1 MRLIIANKNYS
12 SWSLR
17 PWALLRELAIPFDE
31 TLVPFEG
38 RSNWNRFREFSPT
51 GQVPCLVDRDVV
63 IWETLAIVEYL
74 AERDPRVWPADPAA
88 RAWAR
93 CAAAEMHAGFS
104 ALRQTCPMNV
114 GVRIRPGAL
123 LPAVERDLARMAE
136 LWLDGLGRFGGP
148 WLAGAQFSAADA
160 FFAPVAFRIQ
170 TYGLLLGAP
179 DAPAQAYA
187 SRLLQARSVQQW
199 QREALAET
207 FRDPDHDDVAGG
219 ATLIEDLRAPPR

>member
-1 MRLIIANKNYS
+1 LPVRLIIANKNYS

-31 TLVPFEG
+31 SIVPFEG
-38 RSNWNRFREFSPT
+38 RSNWTRFREFSPS
-51 GQVPCLVDRDVV
+51 GQVPCLVDGDVV
-63 IWETLAIVEYL
+63 IWESLAIAEYL
-74 AERDPRVWPADPAA
+74 AERDPRVWPADPVA

-104 ALRQTCPMNV
+104 ALRQGCPMSV
-114 GVRIRPGAL
+114 GVRIRLAATPR
-123 LPAVERDLARMAE
+123 AVARDLGRLTE

-148 WLAGAQFSAADA
+148 WLAGAQFGAADA

-170 TYGLLLGAP
+170 TYGLSL
-179 DAPAQAYA
+179 DAAAQAYA
-187 SRLLQARSVQQW
+187 SRLLQARSLQQW

-207 FRDPDHDDVAGG
+207 WRDPEHDDMVPGG
-219 ATLIEDLRAPPR
+219 TLVEDLRAPPR

>member
-1 MRLIIANKNYS
+1 LPVRLIIANKNYS

-17 PWALLRELAIPFDE
+17 PWALLRELEIPFDE
-31 TLVPFEG
+31 SIVPFEG
-38 RSNWNRFREFSPT
+38 RSNWIRFREFSPS

-63 IWETLAIVEYL
+63 IWESLAIAEYL
-74 AERDPRVWPADPAA
+74 AERVPRVWPADRVA

-104 ALRQTCPMNV
+104 ALRQSCPMSV
-114 GVRIRPGAL
+114 GVRIRLAGTP
-123 LPAVERDLARMAE
+123 PAVARDLARLTE

-148 WLAGAQFSAADA
+148 WLAGAKFGAADA

-170 TYGLLLGAP
+170 TYGLSL
-179 DAPAQAYA
+179 DAAAQAYA
-187 SRLLQARSVQQW
+187 SRLLQTRSLQQW

-207 FRDPDHDDVAGG
+207 WRDPDHDDMVPGG
-219 ATLIEDLRAPPR
+219 TLVEDLRAPPR